1 MLRSRHF
8 YQEQLPYSALEWL
21 LLSVFLTACHHMHAQ
36 QTRIACMAREQSEL
50 EAKESLAQAQIVKLQ
65 QPLQELQPSYAAE
78 RCDNSQRSL
87 AEVLAAAL

>member
-1 MLRSRHF
+1 
-8 YQEQLPYSALEWL
+8 
-21 LLSVFLTACHHMHAQ
+21 MHAQ